1 MPGAF
6 SFSKAFRAVFLRS
19 PNAGLRVLGDSRA
32 MEPSPGRGS
41 ISPAAARDSGLRRAS
56 ALTRWIGVGAVALVG
71 ALAGFLAQAK
81 PGRSTATSQHLV
93 GAAPS
98 APQPDPST
106 PSGGSN
112 GGAAPP
118 SLAAPLAPPA
128 PAPSSSGIVSG
139 GS

>member
-1 MPGAF
+1 
-6 SFSKAFRAVFLRS
+6 
-19 PNAGLRVLGDSRA
+19 

-41 ISPAAARDSGLRRAS
+41 ISPAAVRDSGLRVAS

-106 PSGGSN
+106 SGGSN
-112 GGAAPP
+112 GGAAAP
-118 SLAAPLAPPA
+118 SLAPPPTPPA
-128 PAPSSSGIVSG
+128 PAPSSSG
-139 GS
+139 